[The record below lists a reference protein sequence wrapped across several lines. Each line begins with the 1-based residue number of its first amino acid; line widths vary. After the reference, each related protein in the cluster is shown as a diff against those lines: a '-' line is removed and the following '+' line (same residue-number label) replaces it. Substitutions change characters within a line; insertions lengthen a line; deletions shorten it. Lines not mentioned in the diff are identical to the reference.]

1 MPVLHI
7 EHAIT
12 DFDVWRSAF
21 ERFADK
27 RRASGVVHQ
36 RVARPIDDEHY
47 VVIDLDFESAERAQS
62 FLTFLRHEVWGSTDK
77 APALAGAPRTAILD
91 VVELS

>member
-12 DFDVWRSAF
+12 DFDVWHSAF
-21 ERFADK
+21 DRFADK

-36 RVARPIDDEHY
+36 RVTRPIDDEHY
-47 VVIDLDFESAERAQS
+47 VVIDLDFESAERARS
-62 FLTFLRHEVWGSTDK
+62 FLTFLQRDVWGSTDK
-77 APALAGAPRTAILD
+77 APALAGTPRTAILE
-91 VVELS
+91 VVDLS